1 MPVRGIG
8 PLTNMVLG
16 APRMDAPSG
25 AIATIAG
32 VSFELDL
39 RQALHRVVF
48 LDLFS
53 IELRRTVLPLLAADE
68 LLVDVGANFGFWTLL
83 AARRG
88 CRVLAVEPV
97 PATRTLLAANAARN
111 GLEDRIEIVGQ
122 ALSDSPGTLTLALPD
137 GESGQASVHPDTTA
151 TGAERFTVPS
161 STLDALLGER
171 RVRLLKIDVEGH
183 ELAVLAGASR
193 VLASGQVDYLLVE
206 VAGAVLE
213 RAHGSSE
220 ALVELLT
227 GHGYTLVRFVLANEG
242 LFPRRSYRR
251 VGLAELR
258 GSPPPGDA
266 LWVRKGLAHA
276 GARP

>member
-1 MPVRGIG
+1 MPVRGVG

-16 APRMDAPSG
+16 VPRMDARCG
-25 AIATIAG
+25 ATATIAD

-39 RQALHRVVF
+39 RQALHRMVF

-53 IELRRTVLPLLAADE
+53 IELRRIVLPLLAADE

-97 PATRTLLAANAARN
+97 PATRALLAANAARN
-111 GLEDRIEIVGQ
+111 GLENRIEIVGQ
-122 ALSDSPGTLTLALPD
+122 ALSDSAGTLTLALPD
-137 GESGQASVHPDTTA
+137 GESGQASVHPDATA
-151 TGAERFTVPS
+151 RGTETFTVPS

-183 ELAVLAGASR
+183 ELAVLEGASR

-206 VAGAVLE
+206 VAGTVLE
-213 RAHGSSE
+213 RAHGSSD
-220 ALVELLT
+220 ALVEALT
-227 GHGYTLVRFVLANEG
+227 SHGYTFVRFVLANEG
-242 LFPRRSYRR
+242 LSPRRSYRR

-266 LWVRKGLAHA
+266 LWVRSDLAQA
-276 GARP
+276 DARP